1 MKKKIIAAGGLVQ
14 NESKE
19 LLMIFRRGKWDLPK
33 GKLDKGESIEA
44 CALREV
50 KEETG
55 LTNVEIIEL
64 AGKTVHEYT
73 DEYSNREVT
82 KETYWYKM
90 YALEN
95 QLLIPQKEEGIEAI
109 EWVDEKNIQ
118 EKLKNSFINIIEI
131 IEKLKNQ

>member
-1 MKKKIIAAGGLVQ
+1 MKKIIAAGGLVQ

-73 DEYSNREVT
+73 DEYSAKEIT

-90 YALEN
+90 YAPEN
-95 QLLIPQKEEGIEAI
+95 QSLIPQKEEGIEAI
-109 EWVDEKNIQ
+109 EWVDEKNIK

-131 IEKLKNQ
+131 IEKLKNL